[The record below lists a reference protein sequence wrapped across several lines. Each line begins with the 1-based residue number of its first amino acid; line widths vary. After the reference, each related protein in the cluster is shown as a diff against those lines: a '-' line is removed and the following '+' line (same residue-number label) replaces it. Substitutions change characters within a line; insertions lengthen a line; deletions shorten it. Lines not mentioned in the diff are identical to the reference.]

1 MNLVIK
7 NIGQVKTKSI
17 VTMMMI
23 EIKIMGTKRVL
34 RSPIN
39 KNIGQRINKPS
50 TSTVIVGVMAQIKRK

>member
-39 KNIGQRINKPS
+39 KNIGQRINKSS